1 MVSASHLLLTVLISP
16 LLVYSDGRNI
26 WSPFVSEAS
35 AATLPRRQPD
45 LCHSLLIVMEEVDTA
60 APLTCKSLPDSVAG
74 NIHQMNTS
82 S

>member
-1 MVSASHLLLTVLISP
+1 MVSASCLLLTVLL

-26 WSPFVSEAS
+26 WSPFMSEAS
-35 AATLPRRQPD
+35 AATQPSRQPD
-45 LCHSLLIVMEEVDTA
+45 LCHSLLTVMEEVNTA
-60 APLTCKSLPDSVAG
+60 APLSCKTLPDSVAG

>member
-1 MVSASHLLLTVLISP
+1 MVSQSRLLLTVSL

-26 WSPFVSEAS
+26 WSPFMSEGGT
-35 AATLPRRQPD
+35 ATQLSRQPD
-45 LCHSLLIVMEEVDTA
+45 LCHSLLTVMEEVNTA
-60 APLTCKSLPDSVAG
+60 APLSCKTLPDSVAG